1 MNFGFDSLAFA
12 FEVLCFICRAV
23 FSMTDGGATHPQ
35 GMRGRR
41 ADNVAEG
48 CSVVISPVRCEV
60 AQATQKRYHF
70 ECLFLGWG
78 VSGIVHVR
86 ASGGPCGACR
96 SDLLTAFEERFSLI
110 V

>member
-1 MNFGFDSLAFA
+1 MFHLQGSIFYDGWRRDTPTGHEGTA
-12 FEVLCFICRAV
+12 CR
-23 FSMTDGGATHPQ
+23 Q
-35 GMRGRR
+35 CGRR
-41 ADNVAEG
+41 LLG
-48 CSVVISPVRCEV
+48 CNFTTLSPVRGEV

-70 ECLFLGWG
+70 ECLFLGCG

>member
-23 FSMTDGGATHPQ
+23 LSMTDGGATHPQ

-48 CSVVISPVRCEV
+48 CSVVISPRFHPSAVRLHRLPKNVTISSVCFW
-60 AQATQKRYHF
+60 A
-70 ECLFLGWG
+70 
-78 VSGIVHVR
+78 
-86 ASGGPCGACR
+86 GAFR
-96 SDLLTAFEERFSLI
+96 GSFM
-110 V
+110 